1 MTTTET
7 SRLARVLPVSAWLPG
22 YRAAWFGPDL
32 LAGLTVWALVVP
44 EAMAYAAIAG
54 VPVQYGLYTVPL
66 AVVGYAIFG
75 TSRRLFVG
83 PSSTVAVLS
92 AATVAPVAASG
103 SDHYVVLTAVLALV
117 VGALYVALGLLR
129 MGFIAR
135 FFAKPVLEGFIL
147 GLGIYMV
154 VGQIYKVVG
163 APKPE
168 GSTLQALWADITA
181 LPDWHGATVVVGA
194 ASLVLLFSLTSF
206 LPRVPGALVVVV
218 LGIAAA
224 SLFDLEGHGVEVV
237 GSVPSGYAFVP
248 WSGVTF
254 DQVWAMIPGA
264 LGIIVVGYAESLAV
278 AKTFAAR
285 DRTRIDPNGEL
296 IGYGAA
302 SIGAGLLQGFTTTGS
317 LSKSAAADEAGSR
330 TPVTFLVVGVL
341 VVLTTLFI
349 TGVFEQLPEAV
360 LGAVVIHAVWGMID
374 LDKLTRLR
382 RAHVP
387 DFWLALAALAGVI
400 TVGILVGIM
409 IGVVLSLVLLIH
421 RFDHPHV
428 ATLGRDPTGTRFEDV
443 ARHPDARPVPGVL
456 IYRLEAPL
464 VFANAD
470 VVADDLTSKVHPDE
484 HRAVV
489 FDLEAVYEVD
499 TQGADTLLR
508 LREELAGEGVAM
520 ALARTHG
527 EVLDYLTRDGC
538 IDALGSDAVFG
549 TVQEAVDALAGEARP

>member
-1 MTTTET
+1 MSTTDT
-7 SRLARVLPVSAWLPG
+7 SRLARVLPITQWLPT
-22 YRAAWFGPDL
+22 YDPAWIGPDL

-66 AVVGYAIFG
+66 AVVGYVIFG

-92 AATVAPVAASG
+92 AATVAPLAVGG
-103 SDHYVVLTAVLALV
+103 SDHYIVLTAVLALL
-117 VGALYVALGLLR
+117 VGVLYLGLGLLR

-154 VGQIYKVVG
+154 VGQVYKVVG
-163 APKPE
+163 APKPS
-168 GSTLQALWADITA
+168 GNTVQALWADLTA
-181 LPDWHGATVVVGA
+181 IADWNWTTVAVGT
-194 ASLVLLFSLTSF
+194 ASLVILFVLSGVA
-206 LPRVPGALVVVV
+206 PKVPGALVVVV

-224 SLFDLEGHGVEVV
+224 SLLNLESHGVELV
-237 GSVPSGYAFVP
+237 GSVPTGYSFVP
-248 WSGVTF
+248 WSGVTA

-278 AKTFAAR
+278 AKTYAAR
-285 DRTRIDPNGEL
+285 DNVQIDPNAEL

-302 SIGAGLLQGFTTTGS
+302 SIGAGMLQGFTTTGS
-317 LSKSAAADEAGSR
+317 LSKSAAAEEAGSR
-330 TPVTFLVVGVL
+330 SPVTFLVVGAL

-349 TGVFEQLPEAV
+349 AGVFEKLPEAV

-374 LDKLTRLR
+374 VGKLTRLW

-387 DFWLALAALAGVI
+387 DFWLALGAVLGVVL
-400 TVGILVGIM
+400 VGILVGVV
-409 IGVVLSLVLLIH
+409 IGIVLSLVLLIH

-428 ATLGRDPTGTRFEDV
+428 AILGPDPSGTRFEDLE
-443 ARHPDARPVPGVL
+443 RHPEARAVPGVL

-464 VFANAD
+464 IFANAD
-470 VVADDLTSKVHPDE
+470 VVMDDLWSRLDAAGP
-484 HRAVV
+484 RAVV
-489 FDLEAVYEVD
+489 LDFEAVYEID
-499 TQGADTLLR
+499 TAGADTLVRLHDQLR
-508 LREELAGEGVAM
+508 GRGVTVV
-520 ALARTHG
+520 LARTHG
-527 EVLDYLTRDGC
+527 DVLDYLDRVAG
-538 IDALGSDAVFG
+538 LEVFGPGAVFG
-549 TVQEAVDALAGEARP
+549 TVRDAIDSLAGGTRS